1 MCFSETEYGSFNVKK
16 DAKGF
21 NMLTNLKNDRFTII
35 ELEVWEVRGYM
46 LDDQFVEYDT
56 KEIERIRK
64 EKVEQR
70 LRRLK

>member
-1 MCFSETEYGSFNVKK
+1 
-16 DAKGF
+16 
-21 NMLTNLKNDRFTII
+21 MLTNLKNDGFTIS

-46 LDDQFVEYDT
+46 LDDQFVEYD
-56 KEIERIRK
+56 KEEIERVRK